1 MPETTNP
8 QIDSLGIPFEVDGEI
23 VYLSPNSA
31 EGKALQRI
39 RHPIPE
45 DEWVTVEAAQNID
58 MEAVRQRIKQ
68 RGYKTQISAED
79 KPFGKQ

>member
-8 QIDSLGIPFEVDGEI
+8 QIDSLGIP
-23 VYLSPNSA
+23 Y
-31 EGKALQRI
+31 
-39 RHPIPE
+39 
-45 DEWVTVEAAQNID
+45 ID